1 MSQKELLIYLI
12 SYYKNHLLVVR
23 GMNDLYSVRKYLI
36 DNKLQF
42 GVCFCAHRVFNV
54 FIYMESWVK
63 ANLNHLFNR
72 YWDITP
78 DDCDNVEDV
87 YRSMENRIIIMENI
101 LEDID

>member
-1 MSQKELLIYLI
+1 
-12 SYYKNHLLVVR
+12 
-23 GMNDLYSVRKYLI
+23 
-36 DNKLQF
+36 
-42 GVCFCAHRVFNV
+42 
-54 FIYMESWVK
+54 MESWVK